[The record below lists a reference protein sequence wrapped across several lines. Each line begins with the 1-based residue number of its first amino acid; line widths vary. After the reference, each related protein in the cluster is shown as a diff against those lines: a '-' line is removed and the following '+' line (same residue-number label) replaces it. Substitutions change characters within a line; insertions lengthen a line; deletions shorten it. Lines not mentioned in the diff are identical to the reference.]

1 MLDDLDEPLRGQRT
15 VVVGAGILGT
25 THALG
30 AISRGAEVVHI
41 ERDVQPRGAT
51 VRNFGL
57 IWVSGRAWGA
67 ELQLALRSREM
78 WQQIGER
85 VSQVGFRANGSL
97 TLINTEEEWEV
108 ATRALSRDDADE
120 RELALLSHEE
130 VLERNPALK
139 GRFEAGLYC
148 GRDAAVESRVAL
160 GALRD
165 AMTATG
171 RYHYLPGR
179 ELVGLGDYEVVD
191 HRGESHR
198 ADEVWLCLGATLSG
212 FAAELFESEPLRRVR
227 LNMAETVP
235 LHRSLTTSVANGDSF
250 RYYPGYRADAS
261 DLLRP
266 QDALASHYAIQLLCQ
281 QRLHGGLTIGDTHE
295 ADEPGVFETHDAPMA
310 LIERAARELIGDD
323 FPAIERRW
331 SGVYHQLEPTS
342 DEIYYRREVAR
353 GVTAIT
359 GAGGRGMTL
368 APAIAEE
375 SFLCPSS

>member
-1 MLDDLDEPLRGQRT
+1 MLDDLDGPLRGQRT

-30 AISRGAEVVHI
+30 ALSRGAEVVHL
-41 ERDVQPRGAT
+41 ERDVRPRGAT

-57 IWVSGRAWGA
+57 IWVSGRASGA
-67 ELQLALRSREM
+67 ELRLALRSREI

-85 VSQVGFRANGSL
+85 VPGVGFRSNGSL
-97 TLINTEEEWEV
+97 TLLNSQEEWEV
-108 ATRALSRDDADE
+108 ATRALSRDDAEE
-120 RELALLSHEE
+120 REFALLTHDE
-130 VLERNPALK
+130 VLERNPALE
-139 GRFEAGLYC
+139 GHFEAGLYC
-148 GRDAAVESRVAL
+148 GRDAAVESRTAL

-171 RYHYLPGR
+171 RYRYLPGR
-179 ELVGLGDYEVVD
+179 ELVGLGDYEIVD

-227 LNMAETVP
+227 LNMVETSP
-235 LHRSLTTSVANGDSF
+235 LDRRLTTSVANGDSF
-250 RYYPGYRADAS
+250 RYYPAFRADAS
-261 DLLRP
+261 ELLGP
-266 QDALASHYAIQLLCQ
+266 QGALAGQYAIQLLCQ

-295 ADEPGVFETHDAPMA
+295 VDEPGLFETHDAPMA
-310 LIERAARELIGDD
+310 LIVNAARELIGDD
-323 FPAIERRW
+323 LPDVERRW

-342 DEIYYRREVAR
+342 DEIYYRRGVAR

-375 SFLCPSS
+375 SFL